1 MKKSSSYT
9 ARVGATHK
17 YCICT
22 QRPSGEL
29 AWEARLPSLSALL
42 IGQVHSVLEMNA
54 WKQVLVDQTHG
65 NKTTF
70 IDSFQK
76 LHHSVFPNST

>member
-1 MKKSSSYT
+1 MKKSSSCT

-17 YCICT
+17 YCICMW
-22 QRPSGEL
+22 
-29 AWEARLPSLSALL
+29 AWEARLPALSALL

-54 WKQVLVDQTHG
+54 WKQVLADQTHG
-65 NKTTF
+65 NKATF

-76 LHHSVFPNST
+76 LHHSVFPKST